1 MELSELMHRV
11 RYGDRDALKELI
23 ARYGGQVYKRA
34 LAKTGDKTLAKE
46 VTQKTFAEL
55 VSTLQKNSDDEGW
68 QLWLD
73 TLAARNIDTCGRIK
87 SDVSYVEKELEREL
101 YQEGQP
107 HAAGQWQHAPARP
120 QPYAPRDNARQV
132 QGAYGRPAAPA
143 RPQPAAPQQTRY
155 AAGQH
160 APRAPQPLPRRR
172 PPESAAYPPPAQ
184 LVERPRNSFAYG
196 LGVFVLII
204 LCLALLWIAAGICMN
219 MGFLPKLDWGY
230 SWFNEKIF
238 TFF

>member
-11 RYGDRDALKELI
+11 RYGDRDALKDLI

-34 LAKTGDKTLAKE
+34 LAKTGDKALAKE

-87 SDVSYVEKELEREL
+87 SDVSYVERELEREL
-101 YQEGQP
+101 YQE
-107 HAAGQWQHAPARP
+107 AAPPAAAHWQAMPARP
-120 QPYAPRDNARQV
+120 QPYAPRDNARQA
-132 QGAYGRPAAPA
+132 QGAYARPNTPA
-143 RPQPAAPQQTRY
+143 RPPSAPPPPRYVPERPPSYAPQQ
-155 AAGQH
+155 
-160 APRAPQPLPRRR
+160 PPRRR
-172 PPESAAYPPPAQ
+172 PPENAAPEPSF
-184 LVERPRNSFAYG
+184 EKPRSRFGYG
-196 LGVFVLII
+196 LGVFVLIV
-204 LCLALLWIAAGICMN
+204 LCLVLLWIAAGICMN
-219 MGFLPKLDWGY
+219 MGFLPKIDLGY

>member
-46 VTQKTFAEL
+46 ITQKTFAEL
-55 VSTLQKNSDDEGW
+55 VSTLQKNPDDEGW

-101 YQEGQP
+101 YEESRLPAAEQRQP
-107 HAAGQWQHAPARP
+107 LPARQ
-120 QPYAPRDNARQV
+120 QPYAPRENPRQA
-132 QGAYGRPAAPA
+132 QGAYGRPSVPS
-143 RPQPAAPQQTRY
+143 RPQQARY
-155 AAGQH
+155 ASGQRYAGQ
-160 APRAPQPLPRRR
+160 PQPRPR
-172 PPESAAYPPPAQ
+172 PQGSAAYAGAAPEPPT
-184 LVERPRNSFAYG
+184 VKPRNRFGYG
-196 LGVFVLII
+196 LGVFVLIV
-204 LCLALLWIAAGICMN
+204 LCLLLVWVAAGLCMN
-219 MGFLPKLDWGY
+219 MGFLPKMDWGY
-230 SWFNEKIF
+230 RWFNEAIF
-238 TFF
+238 PFF